1 MNQIHLISSAWRI
14 TESNLKW
21 MARNSGFDD
30 GECQISRWVKTL
42 FKVDPT
48 YSGAFSF
55 DDERA
60 NRFINKNPQKA
71 AGKFEMITLDTF

>member
-1 MNQIHLISSAWRI
+1 
-14 TESNLKW
+14 

-60 NRFINKNPQKA
+60 NRFINENPQKA